1 MFEETSSTHHLQS
14 TIPKVNCAGISL
26 ILWRCFSA
34 AGTGGLVRVEENL
47 NAPKYIDS
55 LNEKLIQSIRNL
67 RLDRSFTFQQDNDA
81 KHIAKAT
88 QNKNNDLNPIEHL
101 WRDLKMAVH
110 WRSPS
115 NLTELERISKEEWQK
130 IPNPGVQSRLRH
142 TQKDLKAVIAA
153 KDASTKYFYLC
164 KCDISVFSL

>member
-67 RLDRSFTFQQDNDA
+67 GLDRRFTFQQDNDA

-88 QNKNNDLNPIEHL
+88 LRTRTTTLSNISRETWKWLSTDGLHPTWPSLRGFPKKNG
-101 WRDLKMAVH
+101 R
-110 WRSPS
+110 
-115 NLTELERISKEEWQK
+115 
-130 IPNPGVQSRLRH
+130 IPNPGVQSLLRH